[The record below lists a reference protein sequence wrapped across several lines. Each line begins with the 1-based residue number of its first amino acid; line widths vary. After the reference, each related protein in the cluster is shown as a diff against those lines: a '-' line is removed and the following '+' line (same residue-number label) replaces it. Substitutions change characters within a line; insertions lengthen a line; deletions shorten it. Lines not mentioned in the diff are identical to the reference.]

1 MLTLESIQNI
11 DNQLFKL
18 IGKYNIIKVFQSDFY
33 RGGEFL
39 MGES

>member
-18 IGKYNIIKVFQSDFY
+18 IGKYNIINDSQSDFY
-33 RGGEFL
+33 RGGGNF
-39 MGES
+39 